1 MANGNIGYIIFYR
14 YSYPADLIFPAV
26 ICRAV
31 HARLQCQPR
40 AAIGDS
46 PWAVVGLDGNPG
58 EANTDD
64 VVWWIY
70 CDFKPHNLSNPD
82 ETSKVI

>member
-1 MANGNIGYIIFYR
+1 
-14 YSYPADLIFPAV
+14 
-26 ICRAV
+26 
-31 HARLQCQPR
+31 
-40 AAIGDS
+40 
-46 PWAVVGLDGNPG
+46 VGLDGNPG